1 MKTKVQIY
9 KDIDKPYTVT
19 KSDCC
24 CLLNYPPIRLYVFF
38 LNGAIVRIIFDKKE
52 AKFSLNNIPEKT
64 PPPLLKHEMDQYFGG
79 VLVRFTSPTRFLE
92 GTDFQRDI
100 WEALIKIP
108 LGKTRT
114 YGWLARQAGHPEA
127 ARAVGNALGKNPIPL
142 IFPCHRI
149 ILSSGG
155 MGGYSSGTHIKSFL
169 LELEKGGKS
178 IL

>member
-9 KDIDKPYTVT
+9 QHRDKPYTVT
-19 KSDCC
+19 KADCC
-24 CLLNYPPIRLYVFF
+24 CLLNYPPIRFYVFF
-38 LNGAIVRIIFDKKE
+38 LNGAIVRIIFDQKDT
-52 AKFSLNNIPEKT
+52 KFSLNNIPEKT
-64 PPPLLKHEMDQYFGG
+64 LPPLLKDEMEQYFGG
-79 VLVRFTSPTRFLE
+79 VLVRFTYPTRFLE

-100 WEALIKIP
+100 WEALTTIP
-108 LGKTRT
+108 LAETRT
-114 YGWLARQAGHPEA
+114 YGWLARQAKHPKA

-155 MGGYSSGTHIKSFL
+155 LGGYSSGVRTKSLL
-169 LELEKGGKS
+169 LELEKGGKR